1 MAALVRRDRRD
12 HDDLQDLRERIEKL
26 ESVLAERDAGVNRV
40 RAELDALK
48 ARYRRQVGT
57 LYEQLD
63 ALEHA
68 ITEAELGELASQ
80 VDGETKAAEPPI
92 SARPARAPRFTSDAI
107 RKLFRDVA
115 RAVHPDLAR
124 DELARRRRQT
134 LMAEANRAYAD
145 GDEEQL
151 RLILE
156 SWARS
161 PEAVPGSDPAAIR
174 LRLVRRVAQLEER
187 LAALQ
192 IELQELKASALWAL
206 KAKVDEAALKGR
218 DLVAELVARLERDVM
233 VATNRLDAMRK

>member
-1 MAALVRRDRRD
+1 M
-12 HDDLQDLRERIEKL
+12 QDLRERIEKL
-26 ESVLAERDAGVNRV
+26 ESVLAERDVEVTRT
-40 RAELDALK
+40 RAELDAFK

-68 ITEAELGELASQ
+68 IAEAELGELASQ
-80 VDGETKAAEPPI
+80 VDGAAKAPAEPPPI
-92 SARPARAPRFTSDAI
+92 SARQARAPRFTSDAI

-124 DELARRRRQT
+124 DEFARRRRQT

-192 IELQELKASALWAL
+192 IELGELKASALWAL
-206 KAKVDEAALKGR
+206 KAKVDDAALKGR
-218 DLVAELVARLERDVM
+218 DLVAELLARLERDVL
-233 VATNRLDAMRK
+233 VATNRLAAMRPPTA